1 VSILIVFIVSFFS
14 IYFGAFVTTNWY
26 QSLGFIWLG
35 ESVRVRVRVVQKY
48 CSKAVEHCSSERS
61 TVHRRYCSPN
71 AVIVQKRWSTVHR
84 SGALFIGGTVHRTL
98 LLFIWYCSLTLF
110 IEYCSPT
117 LYNNTVHRILLLF
130 IWYCSLNTVHSTVHW
145 HCTRVLFQN
154 YGKESSVNRQ
164 HCCLRRLGFKWDRC
178 DPSSLSWEL
187 S

>member
-14 IYFGAFVTTNWY
+14 IYFGASVTTNWY

-48 CSKAVEHCSSERS
+48 CSKAVEHCSSEWS

-117 LYNNTVHRILLLF
+117 LYTGTVHRTLLLF
-130 IWYCSLNTVHSTVHW
+130 IKTLFIVLFTGTVHGYCFKITGRKVLSTDNIIV
-145 HCTRVLFQN
+145 
-154 YGKESSVNRQ
+154 
-164 HCCLRRLGFKWDRC
+164 
-178 DPSSLSWEL
+178 
-187 S
+187 

>member
-1 VSILIVFIVSFFS
+1 VSFRS
-14 IYFGAFVTTNWY
+14 I
-26 QSLGFIWLG
+26 
-35 ESVRVRVRVVQKY
+35 VQKRWSTVHRSGALFIGAEHCSSEVLFTERCY

-71 AVIVQKRWSTVHR
+71 VVIVQKRWSTVHR

-110 IEYCSPT
+110 IKYCSPT
-117 LYNNTVHRILLLF
+117 LYTGTVHRTLLLF

-154 YGKESSVNRQ
+154 YGKESFVNRQ

>member
-1 VSILIVFIVSFFS
+1 VSILIVFIVSFLS
-14 IYFGAFVTTNWY
+14 IYFGASVTTNWY

-71 AVIVQKRWSTVHR
+71 AVIVQKRWSTIHR

-98 LLFIWYCSLTLF
+98 LLFINIVHRVLFTDTVHWYC
-110 IEYCSPT
+110 PP
-117 LYNNTVHRILLLF
+117 NTV
-130 IWYCSLNTVHSTVHW
+130 TVHW

>member
-1 VSILIVFIVSFFS
+1 M
-14 IYFGAFVTTNWY
+14 TTIRN
-26 QSLGFIWLG
+26 QSD
-35 ESVRVRVRVVQKY
+35 VRVRVVQKY

-110 IEYCSPT
+110 IEYCST
-117 LYNNTVHRILLLF
+117 D
-130 IWYCSLNTVHSTVHW
+130 TVHW
-145 HCTRVLFQN
+145 YCPPNTVTVHLVLFIVLFTGTVHGYCFQN

>member
-1 VSILIVFIVSFFS
+1 VPLLQQIGIRAWVLSGWENLSGYVYVSFRS
-14 IYFGAFVTTNWY
+14 I
-26 QSLGFIWLG
+26 
-35 ESVRVRVRVVQKY
+35 VQKWW
-48 CSKAVEHCSSERS
+48 SIVHRS
-61 TVHRRYCSPN
+61 RALFIGGTVHRTLLLFKSG
-71 AVIVQKRWSTVHR
+71 
-84 SGALFIGGTVHRTL
+84 GALFIGGTVHQTL

>member
-1 VSILIVFIVSFFS
+1 VPLLQQIGIRAWVLSGWENLSGYMYVSFRS
-14 IYFGAFVTTNWY
+14 I
-26 QSLGFIWLG
+26 
-35 ESVRVRVRVVQKY
+35 VQKRGSTVHRSGALFTERCY

-61 TVHRRYCSPN
+61 TVHR
-71 AVIVQKRWSTVHR
+71 
-84 SGALFIGGTVHRTL
+84 GTVHRTL

-117 LYNNTVHRILLLF
+117 LYTGTVHRTLLLF

-145 HCTRVLFQN
+145 HCTRLLFQN

>member
-14 IYFGAFVTTNWY
+14 IYFGASVTTNWY

-84 SGALFIGGTVHRTL
+84 R
-98 LLFIWYCSLTLF
+98 
-110 IEYCSPT
+110 YCSPNAVT
-117 LYNNTVHRILLLF
+117 VHLVLFINTVHRVLF
-130 IWYCSLNTVHSTVHW
+130 HRHCTLVLSTEHCYCSLALYTGTVFKITGKKVLSTDNIV
-145 HCTRVLFQN
+145 V
-154 YGKESSVNRQ
+154 
-164 HCCLRRLGFKWDRC
+164 
-178 DPSSLSWEL
+178 
-187 S
+187 

>member
-14 IYFGAFVTTNWY
+14 IYFGASVTTNWY

-48 CSKAVEHCSSERS
+48 CSKVVEHCSSERS

-110 IEYCSPT
+110 IEYCSTDTVHWYCPP
-117 LYNNTVHRILLLF
+117 NTV
-130 IWYCSLNTVHSTVHW
+130 TVHW

-164 HCCLRRLGFKWDRC
+164 HCCLRRLGF
-178 DPSSLSWEL
+178 
-187 S
+187 

>member
-14 IYFGAFVTTNWY
+14 IYFGASVTTNWY

-110 IEYCSPT
+110 IEYCST
-117 LYNNTVHRILLLF
+117 D
-130 IWYCSLNTVHSTVHW
+130 TVHW
-145 HCTRVLFQN
+145 YCPPNTVT
-154 YGKESSVNRQ
+154 
-164 HCCLRRLGFKWDRC
+164 
-178 DPSSLSWEL
+178 SSLALYTGTVSKLREGKFCQPTTLL
-187 S
+187 SKETGF

>member
-14 IYFGAFVTTNWY
+14 IYFGASVTTNWY

-48 CSKAVEHCSSERS
+48 YSKAVEHCSSERS
-61 TVHRRYCSPN
+61 TVHWRYCSPN
-71 AVIVQKRWSTVHR
+71 AVTVHLV
-84 SGALFIGGTVHRTL
+84 LF
-98 LLFIWYCSLTLF
+98 TLF
-110 IEYCSPT
+110 IEYCSTDTVHWYCPP
-117 LYNNTVHRILLLF
+117 NTV
-130 IWYCSLNTVHSTVHW
+130 TVHSTIHW

>member
-1 VSILIVFIVSFFS
+1 VPLLQQIGIRAWVLSGWENLSGYVYVSF
-14 IYFGAFVTTNWY
+14 
-26 QSLGFIWLG
+26 
-35 ESVRVRVRVVQKY
+35 
-48 CSKAVEHCSSERS
+48 RS
-61 TVHRRYCSPN
+61 
-71 AVIVQKRWSTVHR
+71 IVQKRWSTVHR

-117 LYNNTVHRILLLF
+117 LYTGTVHRTLLLF

>member
-14 IYFGAFVTTNWY
+14 IYFGASVTTNWY

-35 ESVRVRVRVVQKY
+35 ESIRVRVRVVQKY
-48 CSKAVEHCSSERS
+48 CSKVVEHCSSERS

-71 AVIVQKRWSTVHR
+71 AVIIQKWWSTVHR

-98 LLFIWYCSLTLF
+98 LLFIWYCS
-110 IEYCSPT
+110 Y
-117 LYNNTVHRILLLF
+117 
-130 IWYCSLNTVHSTVHW
+130 STVHW

>member
-1 VSILIVFIVSFFS
+1 VPLLQQIGIRAWILSGWENLSGYVYVSFRS
-14 IYFGAFVTTNWY
+14 I
-26 QSLGFIWLG
+26 
-35 ESVRVRVRVVQKY
+35 VQK
-48 CSKAVEHCSSERS
+48 RWS
-61 TVHRRYCSPN
+61 TVHWRYCSPN

-84 SGALFIGGTVHRTL
+84 SGALFIGCTVYRTL

-110 IEYCSPT
+110 IEYCSPA
-117 LYNNTVHRILLLF
+117 LYTGTVHRTLLLF
-130 IWYCSLNTVHSTVHW
+130 IWYCSLNTVYSTVHW